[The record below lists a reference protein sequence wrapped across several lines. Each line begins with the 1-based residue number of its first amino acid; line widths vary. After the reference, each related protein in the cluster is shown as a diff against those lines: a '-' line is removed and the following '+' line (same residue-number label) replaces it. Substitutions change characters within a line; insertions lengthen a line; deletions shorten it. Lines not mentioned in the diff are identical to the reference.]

1 MFPRLL
7 TQSDLDSR
15 KSADRRREVEE
26 GAKLARRVD
35 GLRELAAETEK
46 NVEQHRSA
54 SLAQAQRD
62 IDAVLSKKELLEGEV
77 RELEEERKRLQAP
90 LDAAWEKVR
99 QESKQNANE
108 RLVLEQRDA
117 AIRQTS
123 IEQENVAKQLR
134 EEGERVVQERKRSMS
149 LLKKAASDQE
159 KAQTILLEAHELK
172 EETANWSVHKTN
184 ELTKREK
191 AALIRDQELILQA
204 EQVEEGR
211 LQNENDRKKLK
222 DAYETLARTKKR
234 LGI

>member
-77 RELEEERKRLQAP
+77 RELEEERKRLQTP
-90 LDAAWEKVR
+90 LDVAWEKIR
-99 QESKQNANE
+99 QESKQNADE
-108 RLVLEQRDA
+108 RLVLEQRDET
-117 AIRQTS
+117 IRQTS

-172 EETANWSVHKTN
+172 EETTNWSVHKTN

-191 AALIRDQELILQA
+191 AALIREQELILQA